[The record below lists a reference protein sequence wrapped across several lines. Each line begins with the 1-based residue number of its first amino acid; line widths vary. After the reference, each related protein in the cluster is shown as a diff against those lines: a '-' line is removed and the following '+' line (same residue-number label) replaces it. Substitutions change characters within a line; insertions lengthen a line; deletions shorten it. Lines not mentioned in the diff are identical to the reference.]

1 MPDDVYERLADALTR
16 AGGTVPVVQCEE
28 FNALN
33 QELFTPQE
41 AALAADMP
49 PGLNP
54 VEEIVRETGRPRDE
68 VVSLLEG
75 LADKALVFHQK
86 RDGRDL
92 YKLMPVLPGFFEFQ
106 FMKGGTSDRDR
117 RLARLFQDY
126 FNRAWTLTQGVD
138 PAFLKALTPF
148 SRVIPIEQELEGG
161 NVVHPHERVSE
172 YIRNAECISVSTCYC
187 RHHGELLGEPCA
199 KPKENCMA
207 FGPNARF
214 VVDRGY
220 GRLVSRDEALRVL
233 DEAEAAGLV
242 HMSSNTSK
250 YIDFICN
257 CCPCHCGILQSF
269 QKMQMP
275 ALGAVS
281 AFRLRIRAE
290 DCVGCGDC
298 VDRCPMEA
306 LALEEDVVRVD
317 ARRCIGCGVCNS
329 ACPEGALAMERIPE
343 APEPPWDRQ
352 ALTASVLESIRKASE
367 ALG

>member
-1 MPDDVYERLADALTR
+1 MSEDVYEGLADALTR
-16 AGGTVPVVQCEE
+16 AGGAVPVLKCEE
-28 FNALN
+28 FTALN
-33 QELFTPQE
+33 RELFSPEE
-41 AALAADMP
+41 AALAAVMP

-54 VEEIVRETGRPRDE
+54 VEEIVRQAGRPRQE
-68 VVSLLEG
+68 VVALLEG

-126 FNRAWTLTQGVD
+126 FDRAWTLTQGMD
-138 PAFLKALTPF
+138 PRVLKSLTPF
-148 SRVIPIEQELEGG
+148 ARVIPVEQEIDGG

-172 YIRNAECISVSTCYC
+172 YIRSADCISISTCYC

-214 VVDRGY
+214 AADRGY
-220 GRLVSRDEALRVL
+220 GRLVSRQEALRVL

-257 CCPCHCGILQSF
+257 CCPCHCGILKSF
-269 QKMQMP
+269 QKMEMP

-281 AFRLRIRAE
+281 AFRLRISPE
-290 DCVGCGDC
+290 DCIGCGDC
-298 VDRCPMEA
+298 VERCPMDA
-306 LALEEDVVRVD
+306 LGVEGDVVRVD
-317 ARRCIGCGVCNS
+317 RKRCIGCGVCNS
-329 ACPEGALAMERIPE
+329 ACPVGALTMERIPD
-343 APEPPWDRQ
+343 APEPPWDRK
-352 ALTASVLESIRKASE
+352 ALTEAVLESIRKVSE
-367 ALG
+367 IPV